1 MGNVLFALTMF
12 NSMVADIFLWWSVIF
27 FLRAAR
33 VTDFFL
39 PREGLLKLIPGI
51 AVEKSL
57 AGGALWVL
65 F

>member
-1 MGNVLFALTMF
+1 VGNVLFALTMF

-39 PREGLLKLIPGI
+39 PREGLLALMP

>member
-1 MGNVLFALTMF
+1 MF

-39 PREGLLKLIPGI
+39 PREGLLKLMPGI